1 MFRDGFVEGGVERMK
16 SQVHLTF
23 IFDLD
28 FFNFHCMERKKKR
41 KEEGEK
47 KRKGTKELRKRKLCV
62 YPYISPIVTF
72 QVTLLRF
79 ALLYFLCL
87 VECSKELHT

>member
-1 MFRDGFVEGGVERMK
+1 MFRDEFDQGGVERMK

-47 KRKGTKELRKRKLCV
+47 RGREKEGKKERKRKL
-62 YPYISPIVTF
+62 PLMRIP
-72 QVTLLRF
+72 
-79 ALLYFLCL
+79 
-87 VECSKELHT
+87 LHFPDH

>member
-1 MFRDGFVEGGVERMK
+1 MFRDEFDPGGVERMK

-47 KRKGTKELRKRKLCV
+47 RGREKEGKKEKTTSYAYTL
-62 YPYISPIVTF
+62 TF
-72 QVTLLRF
+72 PRSLGTLL
-79 ALLYFLCL
+79 
-87 VECSKELHT
+87 

>member
-47 KRKGTKELRKRKLCV
+47 RGGEKEGKRKL
-62 YPYISPIVTF
+62 PLMRIP
-72 QVTLLRF
+72 
-79 ALLYFLCL
+79 
-87 VECSKELHT
+87 LHFPDH